1 MASAGEKP
9 MTKERLKQYRVIKI
23 EIQEREKKLGCSGTA
38 PGEHDRAWC
47 KNRERMEIL
56 KRECQEIEGFVDR
69 IEESRARQIFEMKF
83 YEGKTQ
89 HEIGKK
95 LYIDQS
101 VVSRVID
108 SYLKDA

>member
-1 MASAGEKP
+1 MESANKKP
-9 MTKERLKQYRVIKI
+9 MTKERLKQYRAIRI
-23 EIQEREKKLGCSGTA
+23 EIRGREKKLGCSGTA
-38 PGEHDRAWC
+38 PGEHGREWE
-47 KNRERMEIL
+47 KNRERLELL

-89 HEIGKK
+89 YEIGKK